1 MNDEHFEYDVGLS
14 FAGEQRD
21 YVRDFANELTSRG
34 VRVFFDDYDKAGL
47 WGKDLYS
54 HLAEIYGNLCRY
66 CILFASADYAA
77 KVWPNHERKSA
88 QARALEESREYIL
101 PVRLDDTPIPG
112 LHKTIHY
119 IDLRATSLS
128 ELVQLTIDKL
138 GNPQRS
144 NYLPPEPDRLYDR
157 LEVPDDPE
165 EQDVVESLAQSF
177 LNVLQRMTADERD
190 AVLTLLRY
198 GCPADLPD
206 NVHINADLLHR
217 ATGKSVPKLKR
228 LLGGLRSLGFECSI
242 REATEADDAH
252 LEGELLGESYLF
264 ELNWFDFSDLS
275 GYPALSVAHEM
286 VDLATENY
294 CEEHGAESL
303 ARLDFSQLASATHSI
318 DTHGDV

>member
-1 MNDEHFEYDVGLS
+1 MSDKHFEYDVGLS

-21 YVRDFANELTSRG
+21 YVQNFANELTSRG
-34 VRVFFDDYDKAGL
+34 VRVFFDDYEKAGL

-54 HLAEIYGNLCRY
+54 HLADIYGNLCRY

-77 KVWPNHERKSA
+77 KVWPNHERQSA

-119 IDLRATSLS
+119 IDLRTTSLS
-128 ELVQLTIDKL
+128 ELVHLTIDKL

-157 LEVPDDPE
+157 LEVLEDPE
-165 EQDVVESLAQSF
+165 AQEIVKSLAHSF

-190 AVLTLLRY
+190 AVLALLCF

-206 NVHINADLLHR
+206 NVHINANLLHR
-217 ATGKSVPKLKR
+217 ATDNSVPKLKR
-228 LLGGLRSLGFECSI
+228 LLGNLRSLGFECSI
-242 REATEADDAH
+242 REAMEADEAH
-252 LEGELLGESYLF
+252 LEGELLGESYFF
-264 ELNWFDFSDLS
+264 ELNWVDLS
-275 GYPALSVAHEM
+275 NLSDYPALLVAHKM

-294 CEEHGAESL
+294 CEEHGNEFL
-303 ARLDFSQLASATHSI
+303 ARLDFSQLANATYSI
-318 DTHGDV
+318 DTHDVV

>member
-1 MNDEHFEYDVGLS
+1 MTDEHFEYDIGLS

-21 YVRDFANELTSRG
+21 YVRDFASELTSRG
-34 VRVFFDDYDKAGL
+34 VRVFFDDYEKSGL

-54 HLAEIYGNLCRY
+54 HLADIYSNLCRY

-77 KVWPNHERKSA
+77 KVWSNHERQSA

-119 IDLRATSLS
+119 IDLRTTSLS

-157 LEVPDDPE
+157 LVVSDDPE
-165 EQDVVESLAQSF
+165 EQKVVKSIAQSF
-177 LNVLQRMTADERD
+177 LSVLQRMTADERN
-190 AVLTLLRY
+190 AVLTLLRF
-198 GCPADLPD
+198 GCPAELPD

-217 ATGKSVPKLKR
+217 ATGTSVPKLKR

-242 REATEADDAH
+242 RETTEADHTH
-252 LEGELLGESYLF
+252 LEGEILGESYLF
-264 ELNWFDFSDLS
+264 EFNWFDFSDLS
-275 GYPALSVAHEM
+275 DYPALLVAQEM
-286 VDLATENY
+286 VDLTTENY
-294 CEEHGAESL
+294 CEEHGTEAL
-303 ARLDFSQLASATHSI
+303 ARLDFSQLASATYSI
-318 DTHGDV
+318 DTHSDI

>member
-1 MNDEHFEYDVGLS
+1 MSDEPFEYDVGLS

-34 VRVFFDDYDKAGL
+34 VRVFFDDYEKAGL

-77 KVWPNHERKSA
+77 KVWPNHERRSA

-101 PVRLDDTPIPG
+101 PARLDDTPIPG

-119 IDLRATSLS
+119 VDLRTTSLA
-128 ELVQLTIDKL
+128 ELVQLTVDKL

-144 NYLPPEPDRLYDR
+144 NYLPPQPDRLYDR
-157 LEVPDDPE
+157 LEVLDDPE
-165 EQDVVESLAQSF
+165 AREVVESLAQSF
-177 LNVLQRMTADERD
+177 LNVLQRMTPDERD
-190 AVLTLLRY
+190 AVLTLLRH

-206 NVHINADLLHR
+206 NVHINVDLLR
-217 ATGKSVPKLKR
+217 RVTGKSVPKLKR

-242 REATEADDAH
+242 REATEGDEPH
-252 LEGELLGESYLF
+252 LEGEPLGESYLF
-264 ELNWFDFSDLS
+264 EFNWLDFSDLS
-275 GYPALSVAHEM
+275 GCPALLVAHEM
-286 VDLATENY
+286 VDLATDNY
-294 CEEHGAESL
+294 CEEHGAEFL

-318 DTHGDV
+318 DTHSDD